1 MSLWCRALAVLTFA
15 VALAPVAAS
24 ASPHEARVPLHDGK
38 LDSAELSR
46 TLLEDLHVRGVALD
60 VGSLDLSGWAG
71 ATFVRALDASL
82 KDGCS
87 IEVTPDALVLHFDPE
102 KLPHSFDDAKLATRV
117 FTATAAPEATARQH
131 RHYGLLMPQRVAAD
145 RPMVVLVHGLD
156 CDRSNWYS
164 MAQLL
169 LDQGYQ
175 VAYFTYASD
184 GPLEESAQLLTRD
197 MTALRE
203 HFPVMSIDV
212 IAHSMGGLVARRY
225 IEGDDYA
232 GGVDHLILLG
242 TPNFGTKWAAYRLA
256 LEVQEHYNLWR
267 HEKDWSPTWMITDGL
282 GEAGRDLKPDSY
294 FLTQLNER
302 PRRPGVA
309 YTIIAGSQSPV
320 YTIGANT
327 LDGAADWI
335 PQRAQTWW
343 GFRQAESALHHKAE
357 HLREHVGKSDGPV
370 NVKSTRLA
378 GVDDLVV
385 LPCDHAALQLPLNGK
400 PPASWD
406 IIRDRLKR

>member
-1 MSLWCRALAVLTFA
+1 MSIWCRALIALTFA
-15 VALAPVAAS
+15 FAAPLAAV
-24 ASPHEARVPLHDGK
+24 ASPHEARIPLNGGK

-46 TLLEDLHVRGVALD
+46 TLLEDLHIKGVSLD
-60 VGSLDLSGWAG
+60 VGSIDLRGWAG
-71 ATFVRALDASL
+71 ATFIRALDASL
-82 KDGCS
+82 KDGCN

-131 RHYGLLMPQRVAAD
+131 RQYGLLMPQHVDRD

-156 CDRSNWYS
+156 CDRANWYA

-184 GPLEESAQLLTRD
+184 GPLEENAQLLTRD

-203 HFPVMSIDV
+203 QFPEMRLDV

-232 GGVDHLILLG
+232 GGVDHLVLLG
-242 TPNFGTKWAAYRLA
+242 TPNLGTKWASYRIA
-256 LEVQEHYNLWR
+256 LEIQEHYKLWR

-294 FLTQLNER
+294 FLTQLNGR
-302 PRRPGVA
+302 PRRAGVA
-309 YTIIAGSQSPV
+309 YTVIAGSQSPV
-320 YTIGANT
+320 YPISAKA
-327 LDGAADWI
+327 LDGVANWI

-343 GFRQAESALHHKAE
+343 GFRQTESALHNKAQR
-357 HLREHVGKSDGPV
+357 LRAHVGKSDGPV
-370 NVKSTRLA
+370 SVKSTKLA
-378 GVDDLVV
+378 GVDDYVV
-385 LPCDHAALQLPLNGK
+385 LPCDHASLYLSIGGRT
-400 PPASWD
+400 PASWD
-406 IIRDRLKR
+406 VIRDRLKR